1 VEGSQVECQK
11 LETYPRDGE
20 PKTSSTLHSVNWI
33 PRSGNGPIATI
44 PFEHGIEE
52 ALLPQCGLSAF
63 ASARTEMRALARE
76 YAARAVGLVAR
87 ARADRMALTR
97 ELQGCEPGFRPYR
110 ARLCLELDE
119 ARGHLYL
126 AWRVV
131 TKRRGRYT
139 RERLSQWSG
148 QSDLS
153 TLIAGVHPAEE
164 QLIRR
169 LESEAID
176 IRLRW
181 FALVRQVHYMNVTEE
196 LRFADLKSGLTRP
209 TPQVMARAMQW
220 VRQVLGSSD

>member
-1 VEGSQVECQK
+1 MEASQIECRK
-11 LETYPRDGE
+11 PENSPKPDE
-20 PKTSSTLHSVNWI
+20 PKTSSTLRSVNWI
-33 PRSGNGPIATI
+33 PRSGNGPVATI
-44 PFEHGIEE
+44 PFDHGIEE

-63 ASARTEMRALARE
+63 GSARAEMKALARE
-76 YAARAVGLVAR
+76 YAARAVSLVAR
-87 ARADRMALTR
+87 ARADRMALMR
-97 ELQGCEPGFRPYR
+97 ELQGCEPEFRPYR
-110 ARLCLELDE
+110 ARLCLELDV

-126 AWRVV
+126 VWRVA

-139 RERLSQWSG
+139 RERASQWSG

-153 TLIAGVHPAEE
+153 ALIAGVHPAEE

-169 LESEAID
+169 IESEAVD

-196 LRFADLKSGLTRP
+196 LRYADLTSGRSRP

-220 VRQVLGSSD
+220 VRDVLGYSD